1 MKKQSG
7 HEDLLKE
14 LFDENA
20 PEHFRGATLERGLA
34 AVRRVRRRRL
44 IWRAAPVLIALILA
58 GAIVERQLHRTVST
72 APAQAARPAKVIP
85 GTDIRVLS
93 DEELLAFFKGRPVG
107 LVGPPENQRLVLFD
121 QVSN

>member
-14 LFDENA
+14 LFDESA
-20 PEHFRGATLERGLA
+20 PEHFRDATLERGLA
-34 AVRRVRRRRL
+34 AVRRVRRRRM
-44 IWRAAPVLIALILA
+44 IWRAVPIFIALILA
-58 GAIVERQLHRTVST
+58 SAFAEWQVHHSVST
-72 APAQAARPAKVIP
+72 APVQEARPANVIP

>member
-1 MKKQSG
+1 MKKPSG

-14 LFDENA
+14 LFDESA

-34 AVRRVRRRRL
+34 AVRRVRRRRML
-44 IWRAAPVLIALILA
+44 WRAVPVLVALVLATTIA
-58 GAIVERQLHRTVST
+58 RQYWHRSNST
-72 APAQAARPAKVIP
+72 TPAQVARPANVIP

>member
-7 HEDLLKE
+7 HEELLKE
-14 LFDENA
+14 LFDEGA
-20 PEHFRGATLERGLA
+20 PEDFRAATLKRGLA
-34 AVRRVRRRRL
+34 AVRRIRRRRMA
-44 IWRAAPVLIALILA
+44 WRAAPVLIALILA
-58 GAIVERQLHRTVST
+58 STIVERQLHHTSSTV
-72 APAQAARPAKVIP
+72 PVQEARPAKVIP
-85 GTDIRVLS
+85 GTTIRVLS